1 MKKLR
6 QVFAETMHEIGSRDR
21 NMIVMVGDI
30 SRKMKGTACRV
41 NNEWELKE
49 LYR

>member
-30 SRKMKGTACRV
+30 SHGILQPFCKR
-41 NNEWELKE
+41 ES
-49 LYR
+49 